1 VALDGQ
7 QLAADLDANERH
19 MSQLPARRKSP
30 MPEQRAAP
38 SNGVSA
44 PGRKSAG
51 PAVHETLGLSAERL
65 HQMFETMLLARAIDE
80 RQWILNRQGREAFH
94 ISCQGHEGSGV
105 GSAFALDHER
115 DIMVPYYRSLGAVLA
130 FGVTP
135 LQAFLA
141 GLAKAA
147 DPMNGGRQMPAH
159 YGLFPRI
166 LTSGSSV
173 ATQIPH
179 ATGAALASKIR
190 GDGGVSIV
198 YFGDGASSKGDFHE
212 GINFA
217 AIHKLPAIF
226 LCENNHYAI
235 SVPSSKQMAVRS
247 VADRAVG
254 YAVFGASVDGTDPL
268 AVYRAVKEAADH
280 ARAGEGPT
288 LIESNVVRLTP
299 HSSDDDDRRY
309 RPESDR
315 EEARHKDPID
325 VFARYL
331 RAHDLLDDHLE
342 AGIRARVLE
351 TVAAALEE
359 AEASAEPSS
368 ESAFDHVYAGLRVP
382 DFRAPYRDFG
392 TSPSRAVKTTP

>member
-1 VALDGQ
+1 MV
-7 QLAADLDANERH
+7 
-19 MSQLPARRKSP
+19 PARRSARTSEMK
-30 MPEQRAAP
+30 ATT
-38 SNGVSA
+38 NGVVPNAAVATA
-44 PGRKSAG
+44 PAT
-51 PAVHETLGLSAERL
+51 HDELGLSVERL
-65 HQMFETMLLARAIDE
+65 HEMYESMLLARVVDE

-105 GSAFALDHER
+105 GSAFALDRAR
-115 DIMVPYYRSLGAVLA
+115 DIMVPYYRSLAAVLA

-141 GLAKAA
+141 GLARAT
-147 DPMNGGRQMPAH
+147 DPMSGGRQMPAH
-159 YGLFPRI
+159 YGLAPRI

-268 AVYRAVKEAADH
+268 VVYRAVKEAADR
-280 ARAGEGPT
+280 ARAGQGPT

-325 VFARYL
+325 VFGRYL
-331 RAHDLLDDHLE
+331 RSHQLLDERLE
-342 AGIRARVLE
+342 AAVRERVVK
-351 TVAAALEE
+351 TVAEALEQ
-359 AEASAEPSS
+359 AEAAAEPSP
-368 ESAFDHVYAGLRVP
+368 ETAFDHVYAGVRVP
-382 DFRAPYRDFG
+382 DFRAPCRDLG
-392 TSPSRAVKTTP
+392 SSPSRAIKTTP

>member
-1 VALDGQ
+1 MAEARAKNTPAKETSAQ
-7 QLAADLDANERH
+7 KTLAV
-19 MSQLPARRKSP
+19 PAKRQP
-30 MPEQRAAP
+30 P
-38 SNGVSA
+38 SNGVVREAA
-44 PGRKSAG
+44 PKTEHAALDLTS
-51 PAVHETLGLSAERL
+51 ERL
-65 HQMFETMLLARAIDE
+65 REMFEMMLLARAVDE

-105 GSAFALDHER
+105 GSAFALDRER
-115 DIMVPYYRSLGAVLA
+115 DVMVPYYRSLAAVLA

-135 LQAFLA
+135 LEVFLSA
-141 GLAKAA
+141 LAKAS
-147 DPMNGGRQMPAH
+147 DPMSGGRQMPAH
-159 YGLFPRI
+159 YGLARARI
-166 LTSGSSV
+166 LTSGSPV

-212 GINFA
+212 GLNFA

-226 LCENNHYAI
+226 VCENNQYAI
-235 SVPSSKQMAVRS
+235 SVPTSKQMAVRS

-254 YAVFGASVDGTDPL
+254 YGMFGASVDGTDPL
-268 AVYRAVKEAADH
+268 AVYRWVKEAADR

-309 RPESDR
+309 RPESER
-315 EEARHKDPID
+315 EEARHRDPIN

-331 RAHDLLDDHLE
+331 HAHGVLDDGIE
-342 AGIRARVLE
+342 AGMRERVQKAVE
-351 TVAAALEE
+351 EALEHADA
-359 AEASAEPSS
+359 AEDPSAET
-368 ESAFDHVYAGLRVP
+368 AFDHVYAGIRVA
-382 DFRAPYRDFG
+382 DFRQRL
-392 TSPSRAVKTTP
+392 RA

>member
-1 VALDGQ
+1 MV
-7 QLAADLDANERH
+7 
-19 MSQLPARRKSP
+19 PARRKSP
-30 MPEQRAAP
+30 MPEQVPASRGNGRPVRPSRAEATNRLK
-38 SNGVSA
+38 NGLVTAASHVA
-44 PGRKSAG
+44 EVP
-51 PAVHETLGLSAERL
+51 VHEGLGLSSARL
-65 HQMFETMLLARAIDE
+65 REMFEMMLLARAVDE

-105 GSAFALDHER
+105 GSAFALDRQR
-115 DIMVPYYRSLGAVLA
+115 DVMVPYYRSLAAVLA

-135 LQAFLA
+135 LQAFLSA
-141 GLAKAA
+141 LAKAD
-147 DPMNGGRQMPAH
+147 DPMSGGRQMPAH
-159 YGLFPRI
+159 YGLAPRI
-166 LTSGSSV
+166 LTSGSPV

-212 GINFA
+212 GLNFA

-235 SVPSSKQMAVRS
+235 SVPTSKQMAVRS

-254 YAVFGASVDGTDPL
+254 YGMYGASVDGTDPL
-268 AVYRAVKEAADH
+268 AVYRAVKEAVDH
-280 ARAGEGPT
+280 ARAGQGPT
-288 LIESNVVRLTP
+288 LIEANVVRLTP

-325 VFARYL
+325 VFRRYL
-331 RAHDLLDDHLE
+331 RSVGLIDEAIEAEIRGRIQKSVAEALE
-342 AGIRARVLE
+342 QAE
-351 TVAAALEE
+351 AAA
-359 AEASAEPSS
+359 EPAP
-368 ESAFDHVYAGLRVP
+368 ETAFDHVYAGVRVP
-382 DFRAPYRDFG
+382 DFRVRLRPAFEG
-392 TSPSRAVKTTP
+392 TSPAGPIP